1 MTLLALITFNKILGF
16 NTYCKNYEEDTPEYK
31 KCVKMQELADEMLEQ
46 FYTDNQKLFEKYMNQ
61 AQNSEVVDFMNI
73 VHHMY
78 NKIDD
83 EVYVD
88 MNGLNVMIDDLDEL
102 SENIFDLK

>member
-31 KCVKMQELADEMLEQ
+31 KCVKFQELADERLEQ
-46 FYTDNQKLFEKYMNQ
+46 FYADNQKLFEKYMDQ
-61 AQNSEVVDFMNI
+61 AQNPEVVDFMNI

-78 NKIDD
+78 NKMDD
-83 EVYVD
+83 EIYVD
-88 MNGLNVMIDDLDEL
+88 IGGLDAMLCDLEGL
-102 SENIFDLK
+102 